1 MIQLKCKHCGKDK
14 ITAPDSMAGKN
25 ARCPA
30 CKKIL
35 QIPAAEE
42 EAVTAVEVVDDDDGD
57 VKPAK
62 RVTRPPARDGVTAK
76 PGARRARPADE
87 DEEDEIPEVEAA
99 DDDDEEEEEP
109 RPRKKKRKRR
119 RGPRGS
125 YADCPQCGSP
135 GHATKVIYTW
145 WGGFLGPLIF
155 SLVQCEHCG
164 AQYNGTSG
172 SDSSTGVMVWKVLS
186 VISIFIALS
195 LITISLIGT
204 RMVN

>member
-1 MIQLKCKHCGKDK
+1 MIQLKCTHCGKDK

-35 QIPAAEE
+35 QIPAPEE
-42 EAVTAVEVVDDDDGD
+42 ETVTALEVVDEDDEE

-62 RVTRPPARDGVTAK
+62 RVTRRPARDAVTAK
-76 PGARRARPADE
+76 AGVRRGQAADE
-87 DEEDEIPEVEAA
+87 DEEDDIPEVEAA
-99 DDDDEEEEEP
+99 EDDDEEEER

-135 GHATKVIYTW
+135 GQATKVIYTW

-172 SDSSTGVMVWKVLS
+172 SDSSTGIMVWKVLS
-186 VISIFIALS
+186 VISIFIALA
-195 LITISLIGT
+195 LITLSLIGT

>member
-35 QIPAAEE
+35 QIPAPEE
-42 EAVTAVEVVDDDDGD
+42 EAITAVEVDEDDEDIR
-57 VKPAK
+57 PAK
-62 RVTRPPARDGVTAK
+62 RVVRAPAGEGVTARPK
-76 PGARRARPADE
+76 PRRAPAADD
-87 DEEDEIPEVEAA
+87 DEEDDIPEVEAA
-99 DDDDEEEEEP
+99 DDDDEEER

-145 WGGFLGPLIF
+145 WGGFIGPLIF
-155 SLVQCEHCG
+155 SLVQCSECG
-164 AQYNGTSG
+164 AQYNGSSG
-172 SDSSTGVMVWKVLS
+172 SDSSTGVTVWKVLS
-186 VISIFIALS
+186 IISIVIALL
-195 LITISLIGT
+195 LIAFSFIGS
-204 RMVN
+204 RMIQ